1 MAAGFGP
8 PFLLKDDSMQEQDKA
23 KAEQAM
29 ALFKAGKPGQ
39 AVAALQALLA
49 RYPGWTD
56 GWFNTGYILKSQ
68 GVGPGAHAA
77 FSRALALGIDVPEE
91 ALLNRAAVSSELLGQ
106 EEAGLADLRQAL
118 QLRPGWLPA
127 LLNLGNLHE
136 ERGEREQAMAAYTQ
150 ALEQAAPASLP
161 ADEERFRTLR
171 SLASTRLALL
181 EPARSL
187 PETTLVRLQ
196 TDARDESL
204 DLEARVTA
212 GLGLGRILDEKGRH
226 ESAFRCLEAA
236 KGLLRAKA
244 KPYRPEALAQ
254 AVQGLMQAYDGS
266 ESQAEEADAGAGQAQ
281 PEPLFICGMFRSGST
296 LVEQMLAAHPAVQ
309 AAGELDLLMR
319 MLALPPIAP
328 FPERSRALS
337 PAELAAAARSY
348 REQLLQRRP
357 QAAGARLVTDKRPDN
372 FLLLGLIKS
381 LFPRA
386 RIVHTRRHPMD
397 TGLSIYSHHLNA
409 ARLPYSTSLQGIG
422 HYTGQYRRLMAHWE
436 QRFGPD
442 IHAVDYEDLV
452 RDPRAVL
459 GRLLAFLGLP
469 WDDTCLDFHRQA
481 GSVRTASYWQV
492 RQPLHQ
498 QSAGRWQTYRTQ
510 LQPLAEALRAN
521 GVVDWAN

>member
-1 MAAGFGP
+1 
-8 PFLLKDDSMQEQDKA
+8 MQEQDKA
-23 KAEQAM
+23 QAQQAM

-68 GVGPGAHAA
+68 GIGAGAHAA

-106 EEAGLADLRQAL
+106 EEAALADLHQAL
-118 QLRPGWLPA
+118 QQRPGWLPA

-136 ERGEREQAMAAYTQ
+136 ERGEREQAMQAYTQ
-150 ALEQAAPASLP
+150 ALEQAAPAKVP
-161 ADEERFRTLR
+161 ADEDRFRTLR

-187 PETTLVRLQ
+187 PETSLLRLQ
-196 TDARDESL
+196 ADARDESL

-226 ESAFRCLEAA
+226 ESAFRCLDAA

-244 KPYRPEALAQ
+244 KPYRPEALAS
-254 AVQGLMQAYDGS
+254 AVDGLMQAYDGS
-266 ESQAEEADAGAGQAQ
+266 ESRAGDAPGGGLH
-281 PEPLFICGMFRSGST
+281 PEPVFICGMFRSGST
-296 LVEQMLAAHPAVQ
+296 LLEQMLAAHPAVQ
-309 AAGELDLLMR
+309 AAGEMDLLMR

-328 FPERSRALS
+328 FPERSRLLT
-337 PAELAAAARSY
+337 PAELAAAAASY

-357 QAAGARLVTDKRPDN
+357 QAAGATIVTDKRPDN
-372 FLLLGLIKS
+372 FLLVGLIKS
-381 LFPRA
+381 MFPLA

-409 ARLPYSTSLQGIG
+409 SRLPYSTSLQGIG
-422 HYTGQYRRLMAHWE
+422 HYTGQYRRLMAHWQ
-436 QRFGPD
+436 QRFGAD
-442 IHAVDYEDLV
+442 IHTVDYEDLV
-452 RDPRAVL
+452 RDPQGQL
-459 GRLLAFLGLP
+459 GRLLEFLGLP
-469 WDDTCLDFHRQA
+469 WSDACLDFHRQG

-498 QSAGRWQTYRTQ
+498 RSAGRWQTYRQQ

-521 GVVDWAN
+521 GVADWAD